1 MKFLYTDILP
11 IGVPEGG
18 ESFASAVATEIETAE
33 RVEIAVGYVSRASLL
48 ELDALIRNA
57 KVQYTILTIG
67 MYFIEGMPE
76 SSYYT
81 ACELNEAWQK
91 EGIGEIRLDGHVM

>member
-18 ESFASAVATEIETAE
+18 ESFSSTVATEISTAE
-33 RVEIAVGYVSRASLL
+33 RVEIAVGYVSRASLF
-48 ELDALIRNA
+48 ELDSLIRNA
-57 KVQYTILTIG
+57 QVAYTVLTIG

-76 SSYYT
+76 SSYY
-81 ACELNEAWQK
+81 AHFDEQMA
-91 EGIGEIRLDGHVM
+91 